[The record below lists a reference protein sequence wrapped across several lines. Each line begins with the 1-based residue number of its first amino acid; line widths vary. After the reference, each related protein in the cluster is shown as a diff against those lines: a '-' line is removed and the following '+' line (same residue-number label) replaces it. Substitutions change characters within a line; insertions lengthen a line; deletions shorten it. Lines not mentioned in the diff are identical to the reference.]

1 MNFGLP
7 ESVCCVPISNLLKG
21 GKNFG
26 LAEAIRISLELQGAG
41 RFVQLIQS
49 TFRQTVLALA
59 SS

>member
-1 MNFGLP
+1 MDY
-7 ESVCCVPISNLLKG
+7 VPLSNLLKG
-21 GKNFG
+21 GENFR
-26 LAEAIRISLELQGAG
+26 LAEEIKISLELQGAG